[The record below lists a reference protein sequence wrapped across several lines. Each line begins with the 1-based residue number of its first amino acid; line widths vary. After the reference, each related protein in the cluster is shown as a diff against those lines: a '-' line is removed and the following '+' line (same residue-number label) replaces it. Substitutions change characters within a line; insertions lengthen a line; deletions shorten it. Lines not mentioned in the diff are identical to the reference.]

1 MESMKTC
8 NQSGGFVICCLPRG
22 HDSVPG
28 EGEGGTMAISRFLIG
43 GLASALLLTGG
54 VFLWQGYS
62 RDAEV
67 RAMPEPPPALPALP
81 VAGRDAPK
89 RGAAPPELPEAKSET
104 REERRFNRYDRD
116 RNERI
121 SRVEM
126 LSTRTASFRK
136 LDTNGDNLLSFE
148 EWAVTTSDRFAGADA
163 DKSGDLTRAEFA
175 TTAPKRKPKP
185 KCSC

>member
-1 MESMKTC
+1 
-8 NQSGGFVICCLPRG
+8 
-22 HDSVPG
+22 
-28 EGEGGTMAISRFLIG
+28 MAVSRFLIG
-43 GLASALLLTGG
+43 GVASALLLTGG
-54 VFLWQGYS
+54 VFLWQGLS

-67 RAMPEPPPALPALP
+67 RAMPDPPPALPEIP
-81 VAGRDAPK
+81 VAGANAPK
-89 RGAAPPELPEAKSET
+89 RGTPPPELPEAKAET

-121 SRVEM
+121 SRIEM
-126 LSTRTASFRK
+126 LSTRTAAFRK
-136 LDTNGDNLLSFE
+136 LDRNGDNLLSFE

-185 KCSC
+185 KCGC